1 MWYLVIFIS
10 YFSGDTPNINIVTN
24 QTFENLEECIAYEIN
39 IQNSHMIYDEICI
52 FDGDLEKI
60 PFDRLIGSM
69 EPKQEIIFKMPSLRK

>member
-1 MWYLVIFIS
+1 
-10 YFSGDTPNINIVTN
+10 
-24 QTFENLEECIAYEIN
+24 
-39 IQNSHMIYDEICI
+39 MIYDEVCI